1 MTYVKREKVRVV
13 SIVFEDRDVVL
24 CCKPSLTTLVKAI
37 DKGLVWGYPMAGQEP
52 VEIDKS
58 RWYIGV
64 PTMDATSIGIAVNTV
79 QAIVLTEPREI
90 ENEEETDEAK
100 D

>member
-1 MTYVKREKVRVV
+1 MKTRKIRVV

-24 CCKPSLTTLVKAI
+24 CCKPSLTALVKAI
-37 DKGLVWGYPMAGQEP
+37 DKGIIWGYPMANEEP
-52 VEIDKS
+52 VVMDMS

-64 PTMDATSIGIAVNTV
+64 PTSGANSIGIAVDAIDVEVNTER
-79 QAIVLTEPREI
+79 IEI
-90 ENEEETDEAK
+90 ENEEEPDETE